1 MSYQVFA
8 RKYRPLTFDDVLGQ
22 NHVVQTLKNA
32 IEHNRLAHAYLFVGP
47 RGTGKTSTARIFAK
61 ALNCSDGPKVD
72 FDPHEDICEEIAEG
86 RSLDVLEIDGASNRG
101 IDHIRDLRDNVRF
114 APSRGN
120 FRIVYIDEV
129 HMLTKESFNA
139 LLKTLEEPPSH
150 VKFIFATTEPH
161 KILPTILSRCQR
173 FDLRPIPSEIIANH
187 LLHIASAEGV
197 NLSREAAFSVAKVAE
212 GGMRD
217 AQSMLDQLVSFCG
230 NHIEE
235 QQVLHIF
242 GITSRETVASALS
255 MILNKKLPSL
265 LHLLHE
271 QAEAGRDMGQFL
283 SEIISSVREILVSKV
298 DPETGFDSLPESSR
312 EELAALVKTTQTD
325 KILRLVEV
333 LAETEDKMRWS
344 TNKRL
349 HLEMGLI
356 KAVHALGEASISDI
370 IMALEGAPLPEPMP
384 VITPVQLRKT
394 APAPFSSSL
403 EQQNNASRSSS
414 ASEAEPPEN
423 NKTPVPEATSAPH
436 PNLMDPVPDFSA
448 TKPSPASEIQENVSE
463 PVKAIPAP
471 PPGEEVPVSPLSDL
485 EPNLPTAVAE
495 EEQPYSEPK
504 SPSVPIP
511 YPLEKPQEITSSL
524 SDTPSTTPSTPV
536 EEKLHASLPDLKP
549 QIPAVV
555 IEEAPPLPE
564 EPQRITSVLSDA
576 PAAPPDSLEPTFM
589 DPEESLPPERQT
601 SSFFDN
607 LFSTESTPTQSSSP
621 VRKEEP
627 EESVLQ
633 ITKNV
638 TEEDWKAVLEQA
650 TVKFPLQADFLG
662 GSVFS
667 GHDGAFIAISFHPSD
682 HQGMDSLSSGSLR
695 TALEAELSKKTG
707 MPVTISIRQDTSIPE
722 PVQEQLEPLPVPP
735 SPAVSVV
742 APKPQAFRE
751 KLAESVQE
759 PAQEQTEDNF
769 YYTDPLIDDAMEIFR
784 ARIISQ

>member
-22 NHVVQTLKNA
+22 DHVVQTLKNA

-61 ALNCSDGPKVD
+61 ALNCSGGPKVG

-139 LLKTLEEPPSH
+139 LLKTLEEPPPH

-173 FDLRPIPSEIIANH
+173 FDLRPIPSEIIAEH

-197 NLSREAAFSVAKVAE
+197 NLSREAAFAVAKVAD

-230 NHIEE
+230 DHIEE

-242 GITSRETVASALS
+242 GITSRETVAHALAL
-255 MILNKKLPSL
+255 ILKKELPSL

-283 SEIISSVREILVSKV
+283 SEIISAVREILVSKV
-298 DPETGFDSLPESSR
+298 DPEASFDSLPESSK
-312 EELAALVKTTQTD
+312 EELAGFVKRTQTD

-356 KAVHALGEASISDI
+356 KAVHALAEASISDI
-370 IMALEGAPLPEPMP
+370 IMALEGAPLASSMP
-384 VITPVQLRKT
+384 
-394 APAPFSSSL
+394 APAPRR
-403 EQQNNASRSSS
+403 EQNIP
-414 ASEAEPPEN
+414 EPAAPESPADIQP
-423 NKTPVPEATSAPH
+423 PVPAEKPELAPEEH
-436 PNLMDPVPDFSA
+436 LMDPVPDFSPA
-448 TKPSPASEIQENVSE
+448 KPAPAPVAQENQPADVPVSSSPAPSPEPQATPKPEPKLSATATEEEAFPSFREEAATYSAPEPEPEPIPEIQEE
-463 PVKAIPAP
+463 PELPA
-471 PPGEEVPVSPLSDL
+471 
-485 EPNLPTAVAE
+485 
-495 EEQPYSEPK
+495 
-504 SPSVPIP
+504 SVI
-511 YPLEKPQEITSSL
+511 
-524 SDTPSTTPSTPV
+524 
-536 EEKLHASLPDLKP
+536 
-549 QIPAVV
+549 
-555 IEEAPPLPE
+555 
-564 EPQRITSVLSDA
+564 SDA
-576 PAAPPDSLEPTFM
+576 PVSPPDSLEPTFM
-589 DPEESLPPERQT
+589 DPEENLPPERRT

-607 LFSTESTPTQSSSP
+607 LFEMPSPSSRPSAPSP
-621 VRKEEP
+621 KEEP
-627 EESVLQ
+627 EAAATQ
-633 ITKNV
+633 PGRTV
-638 TEEDWKAVLEQA
+638 TEEDWEAALEQA
-650 TVKFPLQADFLG
+650 AAKFPLQADFLAN
-662 GSVFS
+662 SVFS
-667 GHDGAFIAISFHPSD
+667 GHDGSFVAISFHPSD
-682 HQGMDSLSSGSLR
+682 HQGMDSLSSGPLR
-695 TALEAELSKKTG
+695 AALEADLSQRCG
-707 MPVTISIRQDTSIPE
+707 IPVTISIRQDSSVPE
-722 PVQEQLEPLPVPP
+722 PVQEELAPLPAPP
-735 SPAVSVV
+735 PPAAP
-742 APKPQAFRE
+742 APKPQAPRE
-751 KLAESVQE
+751 KTVAAVQE
-759 PAQEQTEDNF
+759 PAKEEKEDNS
-769 YYTDPLIDDAMEIFR
+769 YYTDPLIDAAMEIFR

>member
-22 NHVVQTLKNA
+22 DHVVQTLKNA

-61 ALNCSDGPKVD
+61 ALNCSGGPRVD

-139 LLKTLEEPPSH
+139 LLKTLEEPPPH

-173 FDLRPIPSEIIANH
+173 FDLRPIPSEIIAEH

-197 NLSREAAFSVAKVAE
+197 SLSREAAFAVAKVAD

-230 NHIEE
+230 DHIEE

-242 GITSRETVASALS
+242 GITSRETVAHALAL
-255 MILNKKLPSL
+255 ILNKELPSL

-283 SEIISSVREILVSKV
+283 SEIISAVREILVSKV
-298 DPETGFDSLPESSR
+298 DPEASFDSLPESSK
-312 EELAALVKTTQTD
+312 EELSELVKRTQTD

-356 KAVHALGEASISDI
+356 KAVHALAEASISDI
-370 IMALEGAPLPEPMP
+370 IMALEGAPLASSVPSSSP
-384 VITPVQLRKT
+384 
-394 APAPFSSSL
+394 APAPRQ
-403 EQQNNASRSSS
+403 EQEMPAP
-414 ASEAEPPEN
+414 AAPAPAPEPPAN
-423 NKTPVPEATSAPH
+423 AQPPVPAENPEPAPEEH
-436 PNLMDPVPDFSA
+436 LMDPVPDFSPAKPFPAPAVQASEPASAQPAPAPAEEPEPQPTDPAPEPEPPA
-448 TKPSPASEIQENVSE
+448 TAAKSPSPAIPQEE
-463 PVKAIPAP
+463 PSCPAP
-471 PPGEEVPVSPLSDL
+471 
-485 EPNLPTAVAE
+485 EPRPEPT
-495 EEQPYSEPK
+495 
-504 SPSVPIP
+504 
-511 YPLEKPQEITSSL
+511 
-524 SDTPSTTPSTPV
+524 SDT
-536 EEKLHASLPDLKP
+536 
-549 QIPAVV
+549 
-555 IEEAPPLPE
+555 PE
-564 EPQRITSVLSDA
+564 EPQRPSSAISDA
-576 PAAPPDSLEPTFM
+576 PVAPPDSPEPTFM
-589 DPEESLPPERQT
+589 DPEENLPPERRT

-607 LFSTESTPTQSSSP
+607 LFDTASAPSRTPAP
-621 VRKEEP
+621 MVKEEP
-627 EESVLQ
+627 EAPAPQSGRT
-633 ITKNV
+633 I
-638 TEEDWKAVLEQA
+638 TEEDWKAALERA
-650 TVKFPLQADFLG
+650 AANFPLQADFLAN
-662 GSVFS
+662 SLFS
-667 GHDGAFIAISFHPSD
+667 GHDGAFVAISFHPSD
-682 HQGMDSLSSGSLR
+682 HQGMDSLGSGPLR
-695 TALEAELSKKTG
+695 AALEADLSQRG
-707 MPVTISIRQDTSIPE
+707 GVPVTISIHQDSSVPE
-722 PVQEQLEPLPVPP
+722 PVQEELAPLPAPP
-735 SPAVSVV
+735 PPAAS
-742 APKPQAFRE
+742 APSPKPQAPRE
-751 KLAESVQE
+751 KPAAAVQE
-759 PAQEQTEDNF
+759 PAREKDEDNS
-769 YYTDPLIDDAMEIFR
+769 YYTDPLIDAAMEIFR

>member
-22 NHVVQTLKNA
+22 DHVVQTLKNA

-61 ALNCSDGPKVD
+61 ALNCSGGPRVD

-139 LLKTLEEPPSH
+139 LLKTLEEPPPH

-173 FDLRPIPSEIIANH
+173 FDLRPIPSEIIAEH

-197 NLSREAAFSVAKVAE
+197 SLSREAAFAVAKVAD

-230 NHIEE
+230 DHIEE

-242 GITSRETVASALS
+242 GITSRETVAHALAL
-255 MILNKKLPSL
+255 ILNKELPSL

-283 SEIISSVREILVSKV
+283 SEIISAVREILVSKV
-298 DPETGFDSLPESSR
+298 DPEASFDSLPESSK
-312 EELAALVKTTQTD
+312 EELSELVKRTQTD

-356 KAVHALGEASISDI
+356 KAVHALAEASISDI
-370 IMALEGAPLPEPMP
+370 IMALEGAPLASSVPSSSP
-384 VITPVQLRKT
+384 
-394 APAPFSSSL
+394 APAPRQ
-403 EQQNNASRSSS
+403 EQEMPAP
-414 ASEAEPPEN
+414 AAPAPAPEPPAN
-423 NKTPVPEATSAPH
+423 AQPPVPAENPEPAPEEH
-436 PNLMDPVPDFSA
+436 LMDPVPDFSPAKPFPAPAVQASEPASAQPAPAPAEEPEPQPTDPAPEPEPPA
-448 TKPSPASEIQENVSE
+448 TAAKSPSPAIPQEE
-463 PVKAIPAP
+463 PSCPAP
-471 PPGEEVPVSPLSDL
+471 
-485 EPNLPTAVAE
+485 EPRPEPT
-495 EEQPYSEPK
+495 
-504 SPSVPIP
+504 
-511 YPLEKPQEITSSL
+511 
-524 SDTPSTTPSTPV
+524 SDT
-536 EEKLHASLPDLKP
+536 
-549 QIPAVV
+549 
-555 IEEAPPLPE
+555 PE
-564 EPQRITSVLSDA
+564 EPQRPASAISDA
-576 PAAPPDSLEPTFM
+576 PVAPPDSPEPTFM
-589 DPEESLPPERQT
+589 DPEENLPPERRT

-607 LFSTESTPTQSSSP
+607 LFDTASAPSRTPAP
-621 VRKEEP
+621 MVKEEP
-627 EESVLQ
+627 EAPAPQSGRT
-633 ITKNV
+633 I
-638 TEEDWKAVLEQA
+638 TEEDWKAALERA
-650 TVKFPLQADFLG
+650 AANFPLQADFLAN
-662 GSVFS
+662 SVFS
-667 GHDGAFIAISFHPSD
+667 GHDGAFVAISFHPSD
-682 HQGMDSLSSGSLR
+682 HQGMDSLGSGPLR
-695 TALEAELSKKTG
+695 AALEADLSQRG
-707 MPVTISIRQDTSIPE
+707 GVPVTISIRQDSSVPE
-722 PVQEQLEPLPVPP
+722 PVQEELAPLPAPP
-735 SPAVSVV
+735 PPAAS
-742 APKPQAFRE
+742 APSPKPQAPRE
-751 KLAESVQE
+751 KPAAAVQE
-759 PAQEQTEDNF
+759 PAREKDEDNS
-769 YYTDPLIDDAMEIFR
+769 YYTDPLIDAAMEIFR

>member
-1 MSYQVFA
+1 VSYQVFA

-22 NHVVQTLKNA
+22 DHVVQTLKNA

-61 ALNCSDGPKVD
+61 ALNCSGGPRVD

-139 LLKTLEEPPSH
+139 LLKTLEEPPPH

-173 FDLRPIPSEIIANH
+173 FDLRPIPSEIIAEH

-197 NLSREAAFSVAKVAE
+197 SLSREAAFAVAKVAD

-230 NHIEE
+230 DHIEE

-242 GITSRETVASALS
+242 GITSRETVAHALAL
-255 MILNKKLPSL
+255 ILNKELPSL

-283 SEIISSVREILVSKV
+283 SEIISAVREILVSKV
-298 DPETGFDSLPESSR
+298 DPEASFDSLPESSK
-312 EELAALVKTTQTD
+312 EELSELVKRTQTD

-356 KAVHALGEASISDI
+356 KAVHALAEASISDI
-370 IMALEGAPLPEPMP
+370 IMALEGAPLASSVPSSSP
-384 VITPVQLRKT
+384 
-394 APAPFSSSL
+394 APAPRQ
-403 EQQNNASRSSS
+403 EQDMPAP
-414 ASEAEPPEN
+414 AGPAPAPEPPANAQPPLPAE
-423 NKTPVPEATSAPH
+423 KPEPAPEEH
-436 PNLMDPVPDFSA
+436 LMDPVPDFSPAKPFPAPAVQASEPASAQPAPAPAEEPEPQPTDPAPEPEPPA
-448 TKPSPASEIQENVSE
+448 TTAKSPSPAI
-463 PVKAIPAP
+463 
-471 PPGEEVPVSPLSDL
+471 
-485 EPNLPTAVAE
+485 
-495 EEQPYSEPK
+495 
-504 SPSVPIP
+504 
-511 YPLEKPQEITSSL
+511 PQEEPSCSAPEPRPEPT
-524 SDTPSTTPSTPV
+524 SDT
-536 EEKLHASLPDLKP
+536 
-549 QIPAVV
+549 
-555 IEEAPPLPE
+555 PE
-564 EPQRITSVLSDA
+564 EPQRPASAISDA
-576 PAAPPDSLEPTFM
+576 PVAPPDSPEPTFM
-589 DPEESLPPERQT
+589 DPEENLPPERRT

-607 LFSTESTPTQSSSP
+607 LFDTASAPSRTPAP
-621 VRKEEP
+621 MVKEEP
-627 EESVLQ
+627 EAPAPQSGRT
-633 ITKNV
+633 I
-638 TEEDWKAVLEQA
+638 TEEDWKTALERA
-650 TVKFPLQADFLG
+650 AANFPLQADFLAN
-662 GSVFS
+662 SVFS
-667 GHDGAFIAISFHPSD
+667 GHDGAFVAISFHPSD
-682 HQGMDSLSSGSLR
+682 HQGMDSLGSGPLR
-695 TALEAELSKKTG
+695 AALEADLSQRG
-707 MPVTISIRQDTSIPE
+707 GVPVTISIRQDSSVPE
-722 PVQEQLEPLPVPP
+722 PVQEELAPLPAPP
-735 SPAVSVV
+735 PPAAS
-742 APKPQAFRE
+742 APSPKPQAPRE
-751 KLAESVQE
+751 KPAAAVQE
-759 PAQEQTEDNF
+759 PAREKDEDNS
-769 YYTDPLIDDAMEIFR
+769 YYTDPLIDAAMEIFR

>member
-22 NHVVQTLKNA
+22 DHVVQTLKNA

-61 ALNCSDGPKVD
+61 ALNCSGGPRVD

-139 LLKTLEEPPSH
+139 LLKTLEEPPPH

-173 FDLRPIPSEIIANH
+173 FDLRPIPSEIIAEH

-197 NLSREAAFSVAKVAE
+197 SLSREAAFAVAKVAD

-230 NHIEE
+230 DHIEE

-242 GITSRETVASALS
+242 GITSRETVAHALAL
-255 MILNKKLPSL
+255 ILNKELPSL

-283 SEIISSVREILVSKV
+283 SEIISAVREILVSKV
-298 DPETGFDSLPESSR
+298 DPEASFDSLPESSK
-312 EELAALVKTTQTD
+312 EELSELVKRTQTD

-356 KAVHALGEASISDI
+356 KAVHALAEASISDI
-370 IMALEGAPLPEPMP
+370 IMALEGAPLASSVPSSSP
-384 VITPVQLRKT
+384 
-394 APAPFSSSL
+394 APAPRQ
-403 EQQNNASRSSS
+403 EQEMPAPAAPAPAPETPANAQ
-414 ASEAEPPEN
+414 P
-423 NKTPVPEATSAPH
+423 PVPAEKPEPAPEEH
-436 PNLMDPVPDFSA
+436 LMDPVPDFSPAKPFPAPAVQASEPASAQPAPAPAEEPEPQPIDPAPEPEPPA
-448 TKPSPASEIQENVSE
+448 TAAKSPSPAIPQEE
-463 PVKAIPAP
+463 PSCPAP
-471 PPGEEVPVSPLSDL
+471 
-485 EPNLPTAVAE
+485 EPRPEPT
-495 EEQPYSEPK
+495 
-504 SPSVPIP
+504 
-511 YPLEKPQEITSSL
+511 
-524 SDTPSTTPSTPV
+524 SDT
-536 EEKLHASLPDLKP
+536 
-549 QIPAVV
+549 
-555 IEEAPPLPE
+555 PE
-564 EPQRITSVLSDA
+564 EPQRPASAISDA
-576 PAAPPDSLEPTFM
+576 PVAPPDSPEPTFM
-589 DPEESLPPERQT
+589 DPEENLPPERRT

-607 LFSTESTPTQSSSP
+607 LFDTASAPSRTPAP
-621 VRKEEP
+621 MVKEEP
-627 EESVLQ
+627 EAPAPQSGRT
-633 ITKNV
+633 I
-638 TEEDWKAVLEQA
+638 TEEDWKAALERA
-650 TVKFPLQADFLG
+650 AANFPLQADFLAN
-662 GSVFS
+662 SLFS
-667 GHDGAFIAISFHPSD
+667 GHDGAFVAISFHPSD
-682 HQGMDSLSSGSLR
+682 HQGMDSLGSGPLR
-695 TALEAELSKKTG
+695 AALEADLSQRG
-707 MPVTISIRQDTSIPE
+707 GVPVTISIRQDSSVPE
-722 PVQEQLEPLPVPP
+722 PVQEELAPLPAPP
-735 SPAVSVV
+735 PPAAS
-742 APKPQAFRE
+742 APSPKPQAPRE
-751 KLAESVQE
+751 KPAAAVQE
-759 PAQEQTEDNF
+759 PAREKDEDNS
-769 YYTDPLIDDAMEIFR
+769 YYTDPLIDAAMEIFR

>member
-22 NHVVQTLKNA
+22 DHVVQTLKNA

-61 ALNCSDGPKVD
+61 ALNCSGGPRVD

-139 LLKTLEEPPSH
+139 LLKTLEEPPPH

-173 FDLRPIPSEIIANH
+173 FDLRPIPSEIIAEH

-197 NLSREAAFSVAKVAE
+197 SLSREAAFAVAKVAD

-230 NHIEE
+230 DHIEE

-242 GITSRETVASALS
+242 GITSRETVAHALAL
-255 MILNKKLPSL
+255 ILNKELPSL

-283 SEIISSVREILVSKV
+283 SEIISAVREILVSKV
-298 DPETGFDSLPESSR
+298 DPEASFDSLPESSK
-312 EELAALVKTTQTD
+312 EELSELVKRTQTD

-356 KAVHALGEASISDI
+356 KAVHALAEASISDI
-370 IMALEGAPLPEPMP
+370 IMALEGAPLASSVPSSSP
-384 VITPVQLRKT
+384 
-394 APAPFSSSL
+394 APAPRQ
-403 EQQNNASRSSS
+403 EQEIPAP
-414 ASEAEPPEN
+414 AAPAPAPEPPAN
-423 NKTPVPEATSAPH
+423 AQPPVPAENPEPAPEEH
-436 PNLMDPVPDFSA
+436 LMDPVPDFSPA
-448 TKPSPASEIQENVSE
+448 KPFPAPAVQASEPASAQPAPAPAEEPKPQPTDPAPEPPVTAAKSPSPSPAIPQEE
-463 PVKAIPAP
+463 P
-471 PPGEEVPVSPLSDL
+471 SC
-485 EPNLPTAVAE
+485 
-495 EEQPYSEPK
+495 
-504 SPSVPIP
+504 SVPEP
-511 YPLEKPQEITSSL
+511 RPEPT
-524 SDTPSTTPSTPV
+524 SDT
-536 EEKLHASLPDLKP
+536 
-549 QIPAVV
+549 
-555 IEEAPPLPE
+555 PE
-564 EPQRITSVLSDA
+564 EPQRPASAISDA
-576 PAAPPDSLEPTFM
+576 PVAPLDSPEPTFM
-589 DPEESLPPERQT
+589 DPEENLPPERRT

-607 LFSTESTPTQSSSP
+607 LFDTASAPSRTPAP
-621 VRKEEP
+621 MVKEEP
-627 EESVLQ
+627 EAPAPQSGRT
-633 ITKNV
+633 I
-638 TEEDWKAVLEQA
+638 TEEDWKAALERA
-650 TVKFPLQADFLG
+650 AANFPLQADFLAN
-662 GSVFS
+662 SVFS
-667 GHDGAFIAISFHPSD
+667 GHDGAFVAISFHPSD
-682 HQGMDSLSSGSLR
+682 HQGMDSLGSGPLR
-695 TALEAELSKKTG
+695 AALEADLSQRG
-707 MPVTISIRQDTSIPE
+707 GVPVTISIRQDSSVPE
-722 PVQEQLEPLPVPP
+722 PVQEELAPLPAPP
-735 SPAVSVV
+735 PPAAS
-742 APKPQAFRE
+742 APSPKPQAPRE
-751 KLAESVQE
+751 KPAAAVQE
-759 PAQEQTEDNF
+759 PAREKDEDNS
-769 YYTDPLIDDAMEIFR
+769 YYTDPLIDAAMEIFR

>member
-22 NHVVQTLKNA
+22 DHVVQTLKNA

-61 ALNCSDGPKVD
+61 ALNCSGGPRVD

-139 LLKTLEEPPSH
+139 LLKTLEEPPPH

-173 FDLRPIPSEIIANH
+173 FDLRPIPSEIIAEH

-197 NLSREAAFSVAKVAE
+197 SLSREAAFAVAKVAD

-230 NHIEE
+230 DHIEE

-242 GITSRETVASALS
+242 GITSRETVAHALAL
-255 MILNKKLPSL
+255 ILNKELPSL

-283 SEIISSVREILVSKV
+283 SEIISAVREILVSKV
-298 DPETGFDSLPESSR
+298 DPEASFDSLPESSK
-312 EELAALVKTTQTD
+312 EELSELVKRTQTD

-356 KAVHALGEASISDI
+356 KAVHALAEASISDI
-370 IMALEGAPLPEPMP
+370 IMALEGAPLASSVPSSSP
-384 VITPVQLRKT
+384 
-394 APAPFSSSL
+394 APAPRQ
-403 EQQNNASRSSS
+403 EQEMPAP
-414 ASEAEPPEN
+414 AAPAPAPEPPAN
-423 NKTPVPEATSAPH
+423 AQPPVPAENPEPAPEEH
-436 PNLMDPVPDFSA
+436 LMDPVPDFSPAKPFPAPAVQASEPASAQPAPAPAEEPEPQPTDPAPEPEPPA
-448 TKPSPASEIQENVSE
+448 TAAKSPSPAIPQEE
-463 PVKAIPAP
+463 PSCPAP
-471 PPGEEVPVSPLSDL
+471 
-485 EPNLPTAVAE
+485 EPRPEPT
-495 EEQPYSEPK
+495 
-504 SPSVPIP
+504 
-511 YPLEKPQEITSSL
+511 
-524 SDTPSTTPSTPV
+524 SDT
-536 EEKLHASLPDLKP
+536 
-549 QIPAVV
+549 
-555 IEEAPPLPE
+555 PE
-564 EPQRITSVLSDA
+564 EPQRPSSAISDA
-576 PAAPPDSLEPTFM
+576 PVAPPDSPEPTFM
-589 DPEESLPPERQT
+589 DPEENLPPERRT

-607 LFSTESTPTQSSSP
+607 LFDTASAPSRTPAP
-621 VRKEEP
+621 MVKEEP
-627 EESVLQ
+627 EAPAPQSGRT
-633 ITKNV
+633 I
-638 TEEDWKAVLEQA
+638 TEEDWKAALERA
-650 TVKFPLQADFLG
+650 AANFPLQADFLAN
-662 GSVFS
+662 SLFS
-667 GHDGAFIAISFHPSD
+667 GHDGAFVAISFHPSD
-682 HQGMDSLSSGSLR
+682 HQGMDSLGSGPLR
-695 TALEAELSKKTG
+695 AALEADLSQRG
-707 MPVTISIRQDTSIPE
+707 GVPVTISIRQDSSVPE
-722 PVQEQLEPLPVPP
+722 PVQEELAPLPAPP
-735 SPAVSVV
+735 PPAAS
-742 APKPQAFRE
+742 APSPKPQAPRE
-751 KLAESVQE
+751 KPAAAVQE
-759 PAQEQTEDNF
+759 PAREKDEDNS
-769 YYTDPLIDDAMEIFR
+769 YYTDPLIDAAMEIFR

>member
-22 NHVVQTLKNA
+22 DHVVQTLKNA

-61 ALNCSDGPKVD
+61 ALNCSGGPRVD

-139 LLKTLEEPPSH
+139 LLKTLEEPPPH

-173 FDLRPIPSEIIANH
+173 FDLRPIPSEIIAEH

-197 NLSREAAFSVAKVAE
+197 SLSREAAFAVAKVAD

-230 NHIEE
+230 DHIEE

-242 GITSRETVASALS
+242 GITSRETVAHALAL
-255 MILNKKLPSL
+255 ILNKELPSL

-283 SEIISSVREILVSKV
+283 SEIISAVREILVSKV
-298 DPETGFDSLPESSR
+298 DPEASFDSLPESSK
-312 EELAALVKTTQTD
+312 EELSELVKRTQTD

-356 KAVHALGEASISDI
+356 KAVHALAEASISDI
-370 IMALEGAPLPEPMP
+370 IMALEGAPLASSVPSSSP
-384 VITPVQLRKT
+384 
-394 APAPFSSSL
+394 APAPRQ
-403 EQQNNASRSSS
+403 EQDTPAP
-414 ASEAEPPEN
+414 AAPVPAPEPPANAQPPLPAE
-423 NKTPVPEATSAPH
+423 KPEPAPEEH
-436 PNLMDPVPDFSA
+436 LMDPVPDFSPANPFPAPAVQASEPASAQPAPAPAEEPEPQPTDPAPEPEPPA
-448 TKPSPASEIQENVSE
+448 TAAKSPSPAI
-463 PVKAIPAP
+463 
-471 PPGEEVPVSPLSDL
+471 
-485 EPNLPTAVAE
+485 
-495 EEQPYSEPK
+495 
-504 SPSVPIP
+504 
-511 YPLEKPQEITSSL
+511 PQEEPSCPVPEPRPEPT
-524 SDTPSTTPSTPV
+524 SDTP
-536 EEKLHASLPDLKP
+536 
-549 QIPAVV
+549 
-555 IEEAPPLPE
+555 E
-564 EPQRITSVLSDA
+564 EPPRPASAISDA
-576 PAAPPDSLEPTFM
+576 PVAPPDSPEPTFM
-589 DPEESLPPERQT
+589 DPEENLPPERRT

-607 LFSTESTPTQSSSP
+607 LFDTASAPSRTPAP
-621 VRKEEP
+621 MVKEEP
-627 EESVLQ
+627 EAPAPQSGRT
-633 ITKNV
+633 I
-638 TEEDWKAVLEQA
+638 TEEDWKAALERA
-650 TVKFPLQADFLG
+650 AANFPLQADFLAN
-662 GSVFS
+662 SVFS
-667 GHDGAFIAISFHPSD
+667 GHDGAFVAISFHPSD
-682 HQGMDSLSSGSLR
+682 HQGMDSLGSGPLR
-695 TALEAELSKKTG
+695 AALEADLSQRG
-707 MPVTISIRQDTSIPE
+707 GVPVTISIRQDSSVPE
-722 PVQEQLEPLPVPP
+722 PVQEELAPLPAPP
-735 SPAVSVV
+735 PPAAS
-742 APKPQAFRE
+742 APSPKPQAPRE
-751 KLAESVQE
+751 KPAAAVQE
-759 PAQEQTEDNF
+759 PAREKDEDNS
-769 YYTDPLIDDAMEIFR
+769 YYTDPLIDAAMEIFR

>member
-22 NHVVQTLKNA
+22 DHVVQTLKNA

-61 ALNCSDGPKVD
+61 ALNCSGGPRVD

-139 LLKTLEEPPSH
+139 LLKTLEEPPPH

-173 FDLRPIPSEIIANH
+173 FDLRPIPSEIIAEH

-197 NLSREAAFSVAKVAE
+197 SLSREAAFAVAKVAD

-230 NHIEE
+230 DHIEE

-242 GITSRETVASALS
+242 GITSRETVAHALAL
-255 MILNKKLPSL
+255 ILNKELPSL

-283 SEIISSVREILVSKV
+283 SEIISAVREILVSKV
-298 DPETGFDSLPESSR
+298 DPEASFDSLPESSK
-312 EELAALVKTTQTD
+312 EELSELVKRTQTD

-356 KAVHALGEASISDI
+356 KAVHALAEASISDI
-370 IMALEGAPLPEPMP
+370 IMALEGAPLASSVPSSSP
-384 VITPVQLRKT
+384 
-394 APAPFSSSL
+394 APAPRQ
-403 EQQNNASRSSS
+403 EQEMPAP
-414 ASEAEPPEN
+414 APPAPAPEPPAN
-423 NKTPVPEATSAPH
+423 AQPPVPAENPEPAPEEH
-436 PNLMDPVPDFSA
+436 LMDPVPDFSPA
-448 TKPSPASEIQENVSE
+448 KPFPAPAVQASEPASAQPAPAPAEEPKPQPTDPAPEPPVTAAKSPSPSPAIPQEE
-463 PVKAIPAP
+463 P
-471 PPGEEVPVSPLSDL
+471 SC
-485 EPNLPTAVAE
+485 
-495 EEQPYSEPK
+495 
-504 SPSVPIP
+504 SVPEP
-511 YPLEKPQEITSSL
+511 RPEPT
-524 SDTPSTTPSTPV
+524 SDT
-536 EEKLHASLPDLKP
+536 
-549 QIPAVV
+549 
-555 IEEAPPLPE
+555 PE
-564 EPQRITSVLSDA
+564 EPQRPASAISDA
-576 PAAPPDSLEPTFM
+576 PVAPLDSPEPTFM
-589 DPEESLPPERQT
+589 DPEENLPPERRT

-607 LFSTESTPTQSSSP
+607 LFDTASAPSRTPAP
-621 VRKEEP
+621 MVKEEP
-627 EESVLQ
+627 EAPAPQSGRT
-633 ITKNV
+633 I
-638 TEEDWKAVLEQA
+638 TEEDWKAALERA
-650 TVKFPLQADFLG
+650 AANFPLQADFLAN
-662 GSVFS
+662 SVFS
-667 GHDGAFIAISFHPSD
+667 GHDGAFVAISFHPSD
-682 HQGMDSLSSGSLR
+682 HQGMDSLGSGPLR
-695 TALEAELSKKTG
+695 AALEADLSQRG
-707 MPVTISIRQDTSIPE
+707 GVPVTISIRQDSSVPE
-722 PVQEQLEPLPVPP
+722 PVQEELAPLPAPP
-735 SPAVSVV
+735 PPAAS
-742 APKPQAFRE
+742 APSPKPQAPRE
-751 KLAESVQE
+751 KPAAAVQE
-759 PAQEQTEDNF
+759 PAREKDEDNS
-769 YYTDPLIDDAMEIFR
+769 YYTDPLIDAAMEIFR

>member
-22 NHVVQTLKNA
+22 DHVVQTLKNA

-61 ALNCSDGPKVD
+61 ALNCSGGPRVD

-139 LLKTLEEPPSH
+139 LLKTLEEPPPH

-173 FDLRPIPSEIIANH
+173 FDLRPIPSEIIAEH

-197 NLSREAAFSVAKVAE
+197 SLSREAAFAVAKVAD

-230 NHIEE
+230 DHIEE

-242 GITSRETVASALS
+242 GITSRETVAHALAL
-255 MILNKKLPSL
+255 ILNKELPSL

-283 SEIISSVREILVSKV
+283 SEIISAVREILVSKV
-298 DPETGFDSLPESSR
+298 DPEASFDSLPESSK
-312 EELAALVKTTQTD
+312 EELSELVKRTQTD

-356 KAVHALGEASISDI
+356 KAVHALAEASISDI
-370 IMALEGAPLPEPMP
+370 IMALEGAPLASSVPSSSP
-384 VITPVQLRKT
+384 
-394 APAPFSSSL
+394 APAPRQ
-403 EQQNNASRSSS
+403 EQDMPAP
-414 ASEAEPPEN
+414 AGPAPAPEPPANAQPPLPAE
-423 NKTPVPEATSAPH
+423 KPEPAPEEH
-436 PNLMDPVPDFSA
+436 LMDPVPDFSPANPFPAPAVQASEPASAQPAPAPAEEPEPQPTDPAPEPEPPA
-448 TKPSPASEIQENVSE
+448 TAAKSPSPSPAIPQEE
-463 PVKAIPAP
+463 P
-471 PPGEEVPVSPLSDL
+471 SC
-485 EPNLPTAVAE
+485 
-495 EEQPYSEPK
+495 
-504 SPSVPIP
+504 SVPEP
-511 YPLEKPQEITSSL
+511 RPEPT
-524 SDTPSTTPSTPV
+524 SDT
-536 EEKLHASLPDLKP
+536 
-549 QIPAVV
+549 
-555 IEEAPPLPE
+555 PE
-564 EPQRITSVLSDA
+564 EPQRPASAISDA
-576 PAAPPDSLEPTFM
+576 PVAPPDSPEPTFM
-589 DPEESLPPERQT
+589 DPEENLPPERRT

-607 LFSTESTPTQSSSP
+607 LFDTASAPSRTPAP
-621 VRKEEP
+621 MVKEEP
-627 EESVLQ
+627 EAPAPQSGRT
-633 ITKNV
+633 I
-638 TEEDWKAVLEQA
+638 TEEDWKAALEHA
-650 TVKFPLQADFLG
+650 AANFPLQADFLAN
-662 GSVFS
+662 SVFS
-667 GHDGAFIAISFHPSD
+667 GHDGAFVAISFHPSD
-682 HQGMDSLSSGSLR
+682 HQGMDSLGSGPLR
-695 TALEAELSKKTG
+695 AALEADLSQRG
-707 MPVTISIRQDTSIPE
+707 GVPVTISIRQDSSVPE
-722 PVQEQLEPLPVPP
+722 PVQEELAPLPAPP
-735 SPAVSVV
+735 LPAAS
-742 APKPQAFRE
+742 APSPKPQAPRE
-751 KLAESVQE
+751 KSAAAVQE
-759 PAQEQTEDNF
+759 PAREKDEDNS
-769 YYTDPLIDDAMEIFR
+769 YYTDPLIDAAMEIFR

>member
-22 NHVVQTLKNA
+22 DHVVQTLKNA

-61 ALNCSDGPKVD
+61 ALNCSGGPRVD

-139 LLKTLEEPPSH
+139 LLKTLEEPPPH

-173 FDLRPIPSEIIANH
+173 FDLRPIPSEIIAEH

-197 NLSREAAFSVAKVAE
+197 GLSREAAFAVAKVAD

-230 NHIEE
+230 DHIEE

-242 GITSRETVASALS
+242 GITSRETVAHALAL
-255 MILNKKLPSL
+255 ILNKELPSL

-283 SEIISSVREILVSKV
+283 SEIISAVREILVSKV
-298 DPETGFDSLPESSR
+298 DPEASFDSLPESSK
-312 EELAALVKTTQTD
+312 EELSELVKRTQTD

-356 KAVHALGEASISDI
+356 KAVHALAEASISDI
-370 IMALEGAPLPEPMP
+370 IMALEGAPLASSVPSSSP
-384 VITPVQLRKT
+384 
-394 APAPFSSSL
+394 APAPRQ
-403 EQQNNASRSSS
+403 EQEMPAP
-414 ASEAEPPEN
+414 AAPAPAPEPPAN
-423 NKTPVPEATSAPH
+423 AQPPVPAENPEPAPEEH
-436 PNLMDPVPDFSA
+436 LMDPVPDFSPAKPFPAPAVQASEPASAQPAPAPAEEPEPQPTDPAPEPEPPA
-448 TKPSPASEIQENVSE
+448 TAAKAPSPAIPQEEPSCSVSE
-463 PVKAIPAP
+463 PRP
-471 PPGEEVPVSPLSDL
+471 
-485 EPNLPTAVAE
+485 EPT
-495 EEQPYSEPK
+495 
-504 SPSVPIP
+504 
-511 YPLEKPQEITSSL
+511 
-524 SDTPSTTPSTPV
+524 SDT
-536 EEKLHASLPDLKP
+536 
-549 QIPAVV
+549 
-555 IEEAPPLPE
+555 PE
-564 EPQRITSVLSDA
+564 EPQRPASAISDA
-576 PAAPPDSLEPTFM
+576 PVALPDSPEPTFM
-589 DPEESLPPERQT
+589 DPEENLPPERRT

-607 LFSTESTPTQSSSP
+607 LFDTASAPSRTPAP
-621 VRKEEP
+621 MVKEEP
-627 EESVLQ
+627 EAPAPQSGRT
-633 ITKNV
+633 I
-638 TEEDWKAVLEQA
+638 TEEDWKAALERA
-650 TVKFPLQADFLG
+650 AANFPLQADFLAN
-662 GSVFS
+662 SVFS
-667 GHDGAFIAISFHPSD
+667 GHDGAFVAISFHPSD
-682 HQGMDSLSSGSLR
+682 HQGMDSLGSGPLR
-695 TALEAELSKKTG
+695 AALEADLSQRG
-707 MPVTISIRQDTSIPE
+707 GVPVTISIRQDSSVPE
-722 PVQEQLEPLPVPP
+722 PVQEELAPLPAPP
-735 SPAVSVV
+735 PPAAS
-742 APKPQAFRE
+742 APSPKPQAPRE
-751 KLAESVQE
+751 KPAAAVQE
-759 PAQEQTEDNF
+759 PAREKDEDNS
-769 YYTDPLIDDAMEIFR
+769 YYTDPLIDAAMEIFR

>member
-22 NHVVQTLKNA
+22 DHVVQTLKNA

-61 ALNCSDGPKVD
+61 ALNCSGGPRVD

-139 LLKTLEEPPSH
+139 LLKTLEEPPPH

-173 FDLRPIPSEIIANH
+173 FDLRPIPSEIIAEH

-197 NLSREAAFSVAKVAE
+197 RLSREAAFAVAKVAD

-230 NHIEE
+230 DHIEE

-242 GITSRETVASALS
+242 GITSRETVAHALAL
-255 MILNKKLPSL
+255 ILNKELPSL

-283 SEIISSVREILVSKV
+283 SEIISAVREILVSKV
-298 DPETGFDSLPESSR
+298 DPEASFDSLPESSK
-312 EELAALVKTTQTD
+312 EELSELVKRTQTD

-356 KAVHALGEASISDI
+356 KAVHALAEASISDI
-370 IMALEGAPLPEPMP
+370 IMALEGAPLASSVPSSSP
-384 VITPVQLRKT
+384 
-394 APAPFSSSL
+394 APAPRQ
-403 EQQNNASRSSS
+403 EQDTPAP
-414 ASEAEPPEN
+414 AAPAPAPEPPAN
-423 NKTPVPEATSAPH
+423 AQPPVPAENPEPAPEEH
-436 PNLMDPVPDFSA
+436 LMDPVPDFSPAKPFPAPAVQASEPASAQPAPAPAEEPEPQPTDPAPEPEPPA
-448 TKPSPASEIQENVSE
+448 TAAKSPSPAIPQEE
-463 PVKAIPAP
+463 PSCPAP
-471 PPGEEVPVSPLSDL
+471 
-485 EPNLPTAVAE
+485 EPRPEPT
-495 EEQPYSEPK
+495 
-504 SPSVPIP
+504 
-511 YPLEKPQEITSSL
+511 
-524 SDTPSTTPSTPV
+524 SDT
-536 EEKLHASLPDLKP
+536 
-549 QIPAVV
+549 
-555 IEEAPPLPE
+555 PE
-564 EPQRITSVLSDA
+564 EPQRPASAISDA
-576 PAAPPDSLEPTFM
+576 PVAPPDSPEPTFM
-589 DPEESLPPERQT
+589 DPEENLPPERRT

-607 LFSTESTPTQSSSP
+607 LFDTASAPSRTPAP
-621 VRKEEP
+621 MVKEEP
-627 EESVLQ
+627 EAPAPQSGRT
-633 ITKNV
+633 I
-638 TEEDWKAVLEQA
+638 TEEDWKAALERA
-650 TVKFPLQADFLG
+650 AANFPLQADFLAN
-662 GSVFS
+662 SVFS
-667 GHDGAFIAISFHPSD
+667 GHDGAFVAISFHPSD
-682 HQGMDSLSSGSLR
+682 HQGMDSLGSGPLR
-695 TALEAELSKKTG
+695 AALEADLSQRG
-707 MPVTISIRQDTSIPE
+707 GVPVTISIRQDSSVPE
-722 PVQEQLEPLPVPP
+722 PVQEELAPLPAPP
-735 SPAVSVV
+735 PPAAS
-742 APKPQAFRE
+742 APSPKPQAPRE
-751 KLAESVQE
+751 KPAAAVQE
-759 PAQEQTEDNF
+759 PAREKDEDNS
-769 YYTDPLIDDAMEIFR
+769 YYTDPLIDAAMEIFR

>member
-22 NHVVQTLKNA
+22 DHVVQTLKNA

-61 ALNCSDGPKVD
+61 ALNCSGGPRVD

-139 LLKTLEEPPSH
+139 LLKTLEEPPPH

-173 FDLRPIPSEIIANH
+173 FDLRPIPSEIIAEH

-197 NLSREAAFSVAKVAE
+197 SLSREAAFAVAKVAD

-230 NHIEE
+230 DHIEE

-242 GITSRETVASALS
+242 GITSRETVAHALAL
-255 MILNKKLPSL
+255 ILNKELPSL

-283 SEIISSVREILVSKV
+283 SEIISAVREILVSKV
-298 DPETGFDSLPESSR
+298 DPEASFDSLPESSK
-312 EELAALVKTTQTD
+312 EELSELVKRTQTD

-356 KAVHALGEASISDI
+356 KAVHALAEASISDI
-370 IMALEGAPLPEPMP
+370 IMALEGAPLASSVPSSSP
-384 VITPVQLRKT
+384 
-394 APAPFSSSL
+394 APAPRQ
-403 EQQNNASRSSS
+403 EQEMPAP
-414 ASEAEPPEN
+414 AAPAPAPEPPANAQPPLPAE
-423 NKTPVPEATSAPH
+423 KPEPAPEEH
-436 PNLMDPVPDFSA
+436 LMDPVPDFSPAKPFPAPAVQASEPASAQPAPAPAEEPEPQPTDPAPEPEPPA
-448 TKPSPASEIQENVSE
+448 TAAKSPSPAI
-463 PVKAIPAP
+463 
-471 PPGEEVPVSPLSDL
+471 
-485 EPNLPTAVAE
+485 
-495 EEQPYSEPK
+495 
-504 SPSVPIP
+504 
-511 YPLEKPQEITSSL
+511 PQEEPSCSAPEPRPEPT
-524 SDTPSTTPSTPV
+524 SDT
-536 EEKLHASLPDLKP
+536 
-549 QIPAVV
+549 
-555 IEEAPPLPE
+555 PE
-564 EPQRITSVLSDA
+564 EPQRPSSAISDA
-576 PAAPPDSLEPTFM
+576 PVAPPDSPEPTFM
-589 DPEESLPPERQT
+589 DPEENLPPERRT

-607 LFSTESTPTQSSSP
+607 LFDTASAPSRTPAP
-621 VRKEEP
+621 MVKEEP
-627 EESVLQ
+627 EAPAPQSGRT
-633 ITKNV
+633 I
-638 TEEDWKAVLEQA
+638 TEEDWKAALERA
-650 TVKFPLQADFLG
+650 AANFPLQADFLAN
-662 GSVFS
+662 SVFS
-667 GHDGAFIAISFHPSD
+667 GHDGAFVAISFHPSD
-682 HQGMDSLSSGSLR
+682 HQGMDSLGSGPLR
-695 TALEAELSKKTG
+695 AALEADLSQRG
-707 MPVTISIRQDTSIPE
+707 GVPVTISIRQDSSVPE
-722 PVQEQLEPLPVPP
+722 PVQEELAPLPAPP
-735 SPAVSVV
+735 PPAAS
-742 APKPQAFRE
+742 APSPKPQAPRE
-751 KLAESVQE
+751 KPAATVQE
-759 PAQEQTEDNF
+759 PAREKDEDNS
-769 YYTDPLIDDAMEIFR
+769 YYTDPLIDAAMEIFR

>member
-22 NHVVQTLKNA
+22 DHVVQTLKNA

-61 ALNCSDGPKVD
+61 ALNCSGGPRVD

-139 LLKTLEEPPSH
+139 LLKTLEEPPPH

-173 FDLRPIPSEIIANH
+173 FDLRPIPSEIIAEH

-197 NLSREAAFSVAKVAE
+197 SLSREAAFAVAKVAD

-230 NHIEE
+230 DHIEE

-242 GITSRETVASALS
+242 GITSRETVAHALAL
-255 MILNKKLPSL
+255 ILNKELPSL

-283 SEIISSVREILVSKV
+283 SEIISAVREILVSKV
-298 DPETGFDSLPESSR
+298 NPEASFDSLPESSK
-312 EELAALVKTTQTD
+312 EELSELVKRTQTD

-356 KAVHALGEASISDI
+356 KAVHALAEASISDI
-370 IMALEGAPLPEPMP
+370 IMALEGAPLASSVPSSSP
-384 VITPVQLRKT
+384 
-394 APAPFSSSL
+394 APAPRH
-403 EQQNNASRSSS
+403 EQDTPAPAAPAPAPETPANAQ
-414 ASEAEPPEN
+414 P
-423 NKTPVPEATSAPH
+423 PVPAEKPEPAPEEH
-436 PNLMDPVPDFSA
+436 LMDPVPDFSPAKPFPAPAVQASEPASAQPAPAPAEEPEPQPTDPAPEPEPPA
-448 TKPSPASEIQENVSE
+448 TAAKSPSPAIPQEE
-463 PVKAIPAP
+463 PSCPAP
-471 PPGEEVPVSPLSDL
+471 
-485 EPNLPTAVAE
+485 EPRPEPT
-495 EEQPYSEPK
+495 
-504 SPSVPIP
+504 
-511 YPLEKPQEITSSL
+511 
-524 SDTPSTTPSTPV
+524 SDT
-536 EEKLHASLPDLKP
+536 
-549 QIPAVV
+549 
-555 IEEAPPLPE
+555 PE
-564 EPQRITSVLSDA
+564 EPQRPASAISDA
-576 PAAPPDSLEPTFM
+576 PVAPPDSPEPTFM
-589 DPEESLPPERQT
+589 DPEENLPPERRT

-607 LFSTESTPTQSSSP
+607 LFDTASAPSRTPAP
-621 VRKEEP
+621 MVKEEP
-627 EESVLQ
+627 EAPAPQSGRT
-633 ITKNV
+633 I
-638 TEEDWKAVLEQA
+638 TEEDWKAALERA
-650 TVKFPLQADFLG
+650 AANFPLQADFLAN
-662 GSVFS
+662 SVFS
-667 GHDGAFIAISFHPSD
+667 GHDGAFVAISFHPSD
-682 HQGMDSLSSGSLR
+682 HQGMDSLGSGPLR
-695 TALEAELSKKTG
+695 AALEADLSQRG
-707 MPVTISIRQDTSIPE
+707 GVPVTISIRQDSSVPE
-722 PVQEQLEPLPVPP
+722 PVQEELAPLPAPP
-735 SPAVSVV
+735 PPAAS
-742 APKPQAFRE
+742 APSPKPQAPRE
-751 KLAESVQE
+751 KPAAAVQE
-759 PAQEQTEDNF
+759 PAREKDEDNS
-769 YYTDPLIDDAMEIFR
+769 YYTDPLIDAAMEIFR

>member
-22 NHVVQTLKNA
+22 DHVVQTLKNA

-61 ALNCSDGPKVD
+61 ALNCSGGPRVD

-139 LLKTLEEPPSH
+139 LLKTLEEPPPH

-173 FDLRPIPSEIIANH
+173 FDLRPIPSEIIAEH

-197 NLSREAAFSVAKVAE
+197 SLSREAAFAVAKVAD

-230 NHIEE
+230 DHIEE

-242 GITSRETVASALS
+242 GITSRETVAHALAL
-255 MILNKKLPSL
+255 ILNKELPSL

-283 SEIISSVREILVSKV
+283 SEIISAVREILVSKV
-298 DPETGFDSLPESSR
+298 DPEASFDSLPESSK
-312 EELAALVKTTQTD
+312 EELSELVKRTQTD

-356 KAVHALGEASISDI
+356 KAVHALAEASISDI
-370 IMALEGAPLPEPMP
+370 IMALEGAPLASSVPSSSP
-384 VITPVQLRKT
+384 
-394 APAPFSSSL
+394 APAPRQ
-403 EQQNNASRSSS
+403 EQDMPAP
-414 ASEAEPPEN
+414 AGPAPAPEPPANAQPPLPAE
-423 NKTPVPEATSAPH
+423 KPEPAPEEH
-436 PNLMDPVPDFSA
+436 LMDPVPDFSPAKPFPAPAVQASEPASAQPAPAPAEEPEPQPTDPAPEPEPPA
-448 TKPSPASEIQENVSE
+448 TTAKSPSPAI
-463 PVKAIPAP
+463 
-471 PPGEEVPVSPLSDL
+471 
-485 EPNLPTAVAE
+485 
-495 EEQPYSEPK
+495 
-504 SPSVPIP
+504 
-511 YPLEKPQEITSSL
+511 PQEEPSCSAPEPRPEPT
-524 SDTPSTTPSTPV
+524 SDT
-536 EEKLHASLPDLKP
+536 
-549 QIPAVV
+549 
-555 IEEAPPLPE
+555 PE
-564 EPQRITSVLSDA
+564 EPQRPASAISDA
-576 PAAPPDSLEPTFM
+576 PVAPPDSPEPTFM
-589 DPEESLPPERQT
+589 DPEENLPPERRT

-607 LFSTESTPTQSSSP
+607 LFDTASAPSRTPAP
-621 VRKEEP
+621 MVKEEP
-627 EESVLQ
+627 EAPAPQSGRT
-633 ITKNV
+633 I
-638 TEEDWKAVLEQA
+638 TEEDWKTALERA
-650 TVKFPLQADFLG
+650 AANFPLQADFLAN
-662 GSVFS
+662 SVFS
-667 GHDGAFIAISFHPSD
+667 GHDGAFVAISFHPSD
-682 HQGMDSLSSGSLR
+682 HQGMDSLGSGPLR
-695 TALEAELSKKTG
+695 AALEADLSQRG
-707 MPVTISIRQDTSIPE
+707 GVPVTISIRQDSSVPE
-722 PVQEQLEPLPVPP
+722 PVQEELAPLPAPP
-735 SPAVSVV
+735 PPAAS
-742 APKPQAFRE
+742 APSPKPQAPRE
-751 KLAESVQE
+751 QPAAAVQE
-759 PAQEQTEDNF
+759 PAREKDEDNS
-769 YYTDPLIDDAMEIFR
+769 YYTDPLIDAAMEIFR

>member
-8 RKYRPLTFDDVLGQ
+8 RKYRPLTFNDVLGQ
-22 NHVVQTLKNA
+22 DHVVQTLKNA

-61 ALNCSDGPKVD
+61 ALNCTDGPKVD

-139 LLKTLEEPPSH
+139 LLKTLEEPPQH

-187 LLHIASAEGV
+187 LLHIASAEGIS
-197 NLSREAAFSVAKVAE
+197 LSREAAFAVAKVAD

-230 NHIEE
+230 DHIEE

-242 GITSRETVASALS
+242 GITSRETVAQALAL
-255 MILNKKLPSL
+255 ILKKELPSL

-283 SEIISSVREILVSKV
+283 SEIISSVREILVAKV
-298 DPETGFDSLPESSR
+298 DPEANFDSLPEASK
-312 EELAALVKTTQTD
+312 EELTGLVKRTQTD

-356 KAVHALGEASISDI
+356 KAVHALAEASISDI
-370 IMALEGAPLPEPMP
+370 IMALEGAPLPSSLP
-384 VITPVQLRKT
+384 QA
-394 APAPFSSSL
+394 APASTNPAAPASVSSIPQESNS
-403 EQQNNASRSSS
+403 QPIQSSPAPTANPASFADIPSP
-414 ASEAEPPEN
+414 APA
-423 NKTPVPEATSAPH
+423 TPDIHEDKD
-436 PNLMDPVPDFSA
+436 LMDPVPQFSA
-448 TKPSPASEIQENVSE
+448 SSKDTTAIVQESEAEYGTPTPAEEKPSPSPVLASPEREPEVSATAAEEAPLPSISDEE
-463 PVKAIPAP
+463 PPFLESETSPAP
-471 PPGEEVPVSPLSDL
+471 APQPEQKQPEETPR
-485 EPNLPTAVAE
+485 
-495 EEQPYSEPK
+495 
-504 SPSVPIP
+504 
-511 YPLEKPQEITSSL
+511 ITSAL
-524 SDTPSTTPSTPV
+524 SDTPV
-536 EEKLHASLPDLKP
+536 
-549 QIPAVV
+549 
-555 IEEAPPLPE
+555 
-564 EPQRITSVLSDA
+564 
-576 PAAPPDSLEPTFM
+576 APPDTTEPTFM
-589 DPEESLPPERQT
+589 DPEEGLPPEKRT

-607 LFSTESTPTQSSSP
+607 LFGMESTPARP
-621 VRKEEP
+621 VSANQKEKQ
-627 EESVLQ
+627 EEQ
-633 ITKNV
+633 PRPAAKTIT
-638 TEEDWKAVLEQA
+638 EADWKAALEQA
-650 TVKFPLQADFLG
+650 AVKFPLQADFLA

-667 GHDGAFIAISFHPSD
+667 GHDGAFVTVVFHPSD
-682 HQGMDSLSSGSLR
+682 RQGMDSLASGPLR
-695 TALEAELSKKTG
+695 AALEADLSLRSGT
-707 MPVTISIRQDTSIPE
+707 PVVLTVRADASVPE
-722 PVQEQLEPLPVPP
+722 PIQEQLEPLPARPPP
-735 SPAVSVV
+735 STPEA
-742 APKPQAFRE
+742 APKSQEPQRKPA
-751 KLAESVQE
+751 APVQE
-759 PAQEQTEDNF
+759 TPPRENDAEDS
-769 YYTDPLIDDAMEIFR
+769 YYTDPLIDAAMEIFR

>member
-22 NHVVQTLKNA
+22 DHVVQTLKNA

-61 ALNCSDGPKVD
+61 ALNCSGGPRVD

-139 LLKTLEEPPSH
+139 LLKTLEEPPPH

-173 FDLRPIPSEIIANH
+173 FDLRPIPSEIIAEH

-197 NLSREAAFSVAKVAE
+197 SLSREAAFAVAKVAD

-230 NHIEE
+230 DHIEE

-242 GITSRETVASALS
+242 GITSRETVAHALAL
-255 MILNKKLPSL
+255 ILNKELPSL

-283 SEIISSVREILVSKV
+283 SEIISAVREILVSKV
-298 DPETGFDSLPESSR
+298 DPEASFDSLPESSK
-312 EELAALVKTTQTD
+312 EELSELVKRTQTD

-356 KAVHALGEASISDI
+356 KAVHALAEASISDI
-370 IMALEGAPLPEPMP
+370 IMALEGAPLASSVPSSSP
-384 VITPVQLRKT
+384 
-394 APAPFSSSL
+394 APAPRQ
-403 EQQNNASRSSS
+403 EQDMPAP
-414 ASEAEPPEN
+414 AGPAPAPEPPANAQPPLPAE
-423 NKTPVPEATSAPH
+423 KPEPAPEEH
-436 PNLMDPVPDFSA
+436 LMDPVPDFSPAKPFPAPAVQASEPASAQPAPAPAEEPEPQPTDPAPEPEPPA
-448 TKPSPASEIQENVSE
+448 TTAKSPSPAI
-463 PVKAIPAP
+463 
-471 PPGEEVPVSPLSDL
+471 
-485 EPNLPTAVAE
+485 
-495 EEQPYSEPK
+495 
-504 SPSVPIP
+504 
-511 YPLEKPQEITSSL
+511 PQEEPSCSAPEPRPEPT
-524 SDTPSTTPSTPV
+524 SDT
-536 EEKLHASLPDLKP
+536 
-549 QIPAVV
+549 
-555 IEEAPPLPE
+555 PE
-564 EPQRITSVLSDA
+564 EPQRPASAISDA
-576 PAAPPDSLEPTFM
+576 PVAPPDSPEPTFM
-589 DPEESLPPERQT
+589 DPEENLPPERRT

-607 LFSTESTPTQSSSP
+607 LFDTASAPSRTPAP
-621 VRKEEP
+621 MVKEEP
-627 EESVLQ
+627 EAPDPHSGRT
-633 ITKNV
+633 I
-638 TEEDWKAVLEQA
+638 TEEDWKTALERA
-650 TVKFPLQADFLG
+650 AANFPLQADFLAN
-662 GSVFS
+662 SVFS
-667 GHDGAFIAISFHPSD
+667 GHDGAFVAISFHPSD
-682 HQGMDSLSSGSLR
+682 HQGMDSLGSGPLR
-695 TALEAELSKKTG
+695 AALEADLSQRG
-707 MPVTISIRQDTSIPE
+707 GVPVTISIRQDSSVPE
-722 PVQEQLEPLPVPP
+722 PVQEELAPLPAPP
-735 SPAVSVV
+735 PPAAS
-742 APKPQAFRE
+742 APSPKPQAPRE
-751 KLAESVQE
+751 KPAAAVQE
-759 PAQEQTEDNF
+759 PAREKDEDNS
-769 YYTDPLIDDAMEIFR
+769 YYTDPLIDAAMEIFR

>member
-22 NHVVQTLKNA
+22 DHVVQTLKNA

-61 ALNCSDGPKVD
+61 ALNCSGGPRVD

-139 LLKTLEEPPSH
+139 LLKTLEEPPPH

-173 FDLRPIPSEIIANH
+173 FDLRPIPSEIIAEH

-197 NLSREAAFSVAKVAE
+197 SLSREAAFAVAKVAD

-230 NHIEE
+230 DHIEE

-242 GITSRETVASALS
+242 GITSRETVAHALAL
-255 MILNKKLPSL
+255 ILNKELPSL

-283 SEIISSVREILVSKV
+283 SEIISAVREILVSKV
-298 DPETGFDSLPESSR
+298 DPEASFDSLPESSK
-312 EELAALVKTTQTD
+312 EELSELVKRTQTD

-356 KAVHALGEASISDI
+356 KAVHALAEASISDI
-370 IMALEGAPLPEPMP
+370 IMALEGAPLASSVPSSSP
-384 VITPVQLRKT
+384 
-394 APAPFSSSL
+394 APAPRQ
-403 EQQNNASRSSS
+403 EQEMPAP
-414 ASEAEPPEN
+414 AAPAPAPEPPANAQPPLPAE
-423 NKTPVPEATSAPH
+423 EH
-436 PNLMDPVPDFSA
+436 LMDPVPDFSPAKPFPAPAVQASEPASAQPAPAPAEEPEPQPTDPAPEPEPPA
-448 TKPSPASEIQENVSE
+448 TAAKSPSPAIPQEE
-463 PVKAIPAP
+463 PSCPAP
-471 PPGEEVPVSPLSDL
+471 
-485 EPNLPTAVAE
+485 EPRPEPT
-495 EEQPYSEPK
+495 
-504 SPSVPIP
+504 
-511 YPLEKPQEITSSL
+511 
-524 SDTPSTTPSTPV
+524 SDT
-536 EEKLHASLPDLKP
+536 
-549 QIPAVV
+549 
-555 IEEAPPLPE
+555 PE
-564 EPQRITSVLSDA
+564 EPQRPSSAISDA
-576 PAAPPDSLEPTFM
+576 PVAPPDSPEPTFM
-589 DPEESLPPERQT
+589 DPEENLPPERRT

-607 LFSTESTPTQSSSP
+607 LFDTASAPSRTPAP
-621 VRKEEP
+621 MVKEEP
-627 EESVLQ
+627 EAPAPQSGRT
-633 ITKNV
+633 I
-638 TEEDWKAVLEQA
+638 TEEDWKAALERA
-650 TVKFPLQADFLG
+650 AANFPLQADFLAN
-662 GSVFS
+662 SVFS
-667 GHDGAFIAISFHPSD
+667 GHDGAFVAISFHPSD
-682 HQGMDSLSSGSLR
+682 HQGMDSLGSGPLR
-695 TALEAELSKKTG
+695 AALEADLSQRG
-707 MPVTISIRQDTSIPE
+707 GVPVTISIRQDSSVPE
-722 PVQEQLEPLPVPP
+722 PVQEELAPLPAPP
-735 SPAVSVV
+735 PPAAS
-742 APKPQAFRE
+742 APSPKPQAPRE
-751 KLAESVQE
+751 KPAATVQE
-759 PAQEQTEDNF
+759 PAREKDEDNS
-769 YYTDPLIDDAMEIFR
+769 YYTDPLIDAAMEIFR

>member
-22 NHVVQTLKNA
+22 DHVVQTLKNA

-61 ALNCSDGPKVD
+61 ALNCSGGPRVD

-139 LLKTLEEPPSH
+139 LLKTLEEPPPH

-173 FDLRPIPSEIIANH
+173 FDLRPIPSEIIAEH

-197 NLSREAAFSVAKVAE
+197 SLSREAAFAVAKVAD

-230 NHIEE
+230 DHIEE

-242 GITSRETVASALS
+242 GITSRETVAHALAL
-255 MILNKKLPSL
+255 ILNKELPSL

-283 SEIISSVREILVSKV
+283 SEIISAVREILVSKV
-298 DPETGFDSLPESSR
+298 DPEASFDSLPESSK
-312 EELAALVKTTQTD
+312 EELSELVKRTQTD

-356 KAVHALGEASISDI
+356 KAVHALAEASISDI
-370 IMALEGAPLPEPMP
+370 IMALEGAPLASSVPSSSP
-384 VITPVQLRKT
+384 
-394 APAPFSSSL
+394 APAPRQ
-403 EQQNNASRSSS
+403 EQEMPAP
-414 ASEAEPPEN
+414 AAPAPAPEPPAN
-423 NKTPVPEATSAPH
+423 AQPPVPAENPEPAPEEH
-436 PNLMDPVPDFSA
+436 LMDPVPDFSPA
-448 TKPSPASEIQENVSE
+448 KPFPAPAVQASEPASAQPAPAPAEEPKPQPTDPAPEPPVTAAKSPSPSPAIPQEE
-463 PVKAIPAP
+463 P
-471 PPGEEVPVSPLSDL
+471 SC
-485 EPNLPTAVAE
+485 
-495 EEQPYSEPK
+495 
-504 SPSVPIP
+504 SVPEP
-511 YPLEKPQEITSSL
+511 RPEPTSDTPEKPQR
-524 SDTPSTTPSTPV
+524 P
-536 EEKLHASLPDLKP
+536 ASA
-549 QIPAVV
+549 I
-555 IEEAPPLPE
+555 
-564 EPQRITSVLSDA
+564 SDA
-576 PAAPPDSLEPTFM
+576 PVAPLDSPEPTFM
-589 DPEESLPPERQT
+589 DPEENLPPERRT

-607 LFSTESTPTQSSSP
+607 LFDTASAPSRTPAP
-621 VRKEEP
+621 MVKEEP
-627 EESVLQ
+627 EAPAPQSGRT
-633 ITKNV
+633 I
-638 TEEDWKAVLEQA
+638 TEEDWKAALERA
-650 TVKFPLQADFLG
+650 AANFPLQADFLAN
-662 GSVFS
+662 SVFS
-667 GHDGAFIAISFHPSD
+667 GHDGAFVAISFHPSD
-682 HQGMDSLSSGSLR
+682 HQGMDSLGSGPLR
-695 TALEAELSKKTG
+695 AALEADLSQRG
-707 MPVTISIRQDTSIPE
+707 GVPVTISIRQDSSVPE
-722 PVQEQLEPLPVPP
+722 PVQEELAPLPAPP
-735 SPAVSVV
+735 PPAAS
-742 APKPQAFRE
+742 APSPKPQAPRE
-751 KLAESVQE
+751 KPAAAVQE
-759 PAQEQTEDNF
+759 PAREKDEDNS
-769 YYTDPLIDDAMEIFR
+769 YYTDPLIDAAMEIFR

>member
-22 NHVVQTLKNA
+22 DHVVQTLKNA

-61 ALNCSDGPKVD
+61 ALNCSGGPRVD

-139 LLKTLEEPPSH
+139 LLKTLEEPPPH

-173 FDLRPIPSEIIANH
+173 FDLRPIPSEIIAEH

-197 NLSREAAFSVAKVAE
+197 SLSREAAFAVAKVAD

-230 NHIEE
+230 DHIEE

-242 GITSRETVASALS
+242 GITSRETVAHALAL
-255 MILNKKLPSL
+255 ILNKELPSL

-283 SEIISSVREILVSKV
+283 SEIISAVREILVSKV
-298 DPETGFDSLPESSR
+298 DPEASFDSLPESSK
-312 EELAALVKTTQTD
+312 EELSELVKRTQTD

-356 KAVHALGEASISDI
+356 KAVHALAEASISDI
-370 IMALEGAPLPEPMP
+370 IMALEGAPLASSVPSSSP
-384 VITPVQLRKT
+384 
-394 APAPFSSSL
+394 APAPRQ
-403 EQQNNASRSSS
+403 EQEMPAP
-414 ASEAEPPEN
+414 AAPAPAPEPPAN
-423 NKTPVPEATSAPH
+423 AQPPVPAEKPEPAPEEH
-436 PNLMDPVPDFSA
+436 LMDPVPDFSPA
-448 TKPSPASEIQENVSE
+448 NPFPAPAVQASEPASAQPAPAPAEEPEPQPTDPAPEPPVTAAKSPSPSPAIPQEE
-463 PVKAIPAP
+463 P
-471 PPGEEVPVSPLSDL
+471 SC
-485 EPNLPTAVAE
+485 
-495 EEQPYSEPK
+495 
-504 SPSVPIP
+504 SVPEP
-511 YPLEKPQEITSSL
+511 RPEPT
-524 SDTPSTTPSTPV
+524 SDT
-536 EEKLHASLPDLKP
+536 
-549 QIPAVV
+549 
-555 IEEAPPLPE
+555 PE
-564 EPQRITSVLSDA
+564 EPQRPASAISDA
-576 PAAPPDSLEPTFM
+576 PVAPLDSPEPTFM
-589 DPEESLPPERQT
+589 DPEENLPPERRT

-607 LFSTESTPTQSSSP
+607 LFDTASAPSRTPAP
-621 VRKEEP
+621 MVKEEP
-627 EESVLQ
+627 EAPAPQSGRT
-633 ITKNV
+633 I
-638 TEEDWKAVLEQA
+638 TEEDWKAALERA
-650 TVKFPLQADFLG
+650 AANFPLQADFLAN
-662 GSVFS
+662 SVFS
-667 GHDGAFIAISFHPSD
+667 GHDGAFVAISFHPSD
-682 HQGMDSLSSGSLR
+682 HQGMDSLGSGPLR
-695 TALEAELSKKTG
+695 AALEADLSQRG
-707 MPVTISIRQDTSIPE
+707 GVPVTISIRQDSSVPE
-722 PVQEQLEPLPVPP
+722 PVQEELAPLPAPP
-735 SPAVSVV
+735 PPAAS
-742 APKPQAFRE
+742 APSPKPQAPRE
-751 KLAESVQE
+751 KPAAAVQE
-759 PAQEQTEDNF
+759 PAREKDEDNS
-769 YYTDPLIDDAMEIFR
+769 YYTDPLIDAAMEIFR

>member
-8 RKYRPLTFDDVLGQ
+8 RKYRPLTFNDVLGQ
-22 NHVVQTLKNA
+22 DHVVQTLKNA

-61 ALNCSDGPKVD
+61 ALNCTGGPKVD

-139 LLKTLEEPPSH
+139 LLKTLEEPPQH

-197 NLSREAAFSVAKVAE
+197 SLSREAAFAVAKVAD

-230 NHIEE
+230 DHIEE

-242 GITSRETVASALS
+242 GITSRETVAQALAL
-255 MILNKKLPSL
+255 ILKKELPSL

-283 SEIISSVREILVSKV
+283 SEIISAVREILVAKV
-298 DPETGFDSLPESSR
+298 DPEANFDSLPEASK
-312 EELAALVKTTQTD
+312 EELTELVKRTQTD

-356 KAVHALGEASISDI
+356 KAVHALAEASISDI
-370 IMALEGAPLPEPMP
+370 IMALEGAPLPASTNP
-384 VITPVQLRKT
+384 V
-394 APAPFSSSL
+394 APASVSSVPQVSGS
-403 EQQNNASRSSS
+403 QSIQPAPADTTS
-414 ASEAEPPEN
+414 
-423 NKTPVPEATSAPH
+423 PVPAAPDI
-436 PNLMDPVPDFSA
+436 NESKDLMDPVPQFSA
-448 TKPSPASEIQENVSE
+448 SSKDTTAIVQEREAEYGTPAPAEEKPSASPVLPSPEPEPEVS
-463 PVKAIPAP
+463 A
-471 PPGEEVPVSPLSDL
+471 
-485 EPNLPTAVAE
+485 TAAE
-495 EEQPYSEPK
+495 EE
-504 SPSVPIP
+504 
-511 YPLEKPQEITSSL
+511 
-524 SDTPSTTPSTPV
+524 
-536 EEKLHASLPDLKP
+536 
-549 QIPAVV
+549 
-555 IEEAPPLPE
+555 PLPSIPDE
-564 EPQRITSVLSDA
+564 EPPFLETETPPAPAPQPEQIQPEEMPRITSALSDA
-576 PAAPPDSLEPTFM
+576 PVAPPDTTEPTFM
-589 DPEESLPPERQT
+589 DPEEGLPPEKRT

-607 LFSTESTPTQSSSP
+607 LFGMESAPARP
-621 VRKEEP
+621 VSANQEEKR
-627 EESVLQ
+627 EEQ
-633 ITKNV
+633 PRPATKTI
-638 TEEDWKAVLEQA
+638 TEEDWKAALEQA
-650 TVKFPLQADFLG
+650 AVNFPLQADFLA

-667 GHDGAFIAISFHPSD
+667 GHDGTFVTVAFHPSD
-682 HQGMDSLSSGSLR
+682 RQGMDSLASGPLR
-695 TALEAELSKKTG
+695 AALEADLSRRSG
-707 MPVTISIRQDTSIPE
+707 APVALSVRADASVPE
-722 PVQEQLEPLPVPP
+722 PVQEQLEPLPAPPPP
-735 SPAVSVV
+735 SNPAP
-742 APKPQAFRE
+742 APKSQEPQRKSA
-751 KLAESVQE
+751 APVQE
-759 PAQEQTEDNF
+759 ASSQESDAEDS
-769 YYTDPLIDDAMEIFR
+769 YYTDPLIDAAMEIFR

>member
-22 NHVVQTLKNA
+22 DHVVQTLKNA

-61 ALNCSDGPKVD
+61 ALNCSGGPRVD

-139 LLKTLEEPPSH
+139 LLKTLEEPPPH

-173 FDLRPIPSEIIANH
+173 FDLRPIPSEIIAEH

-197 NLSREAAFSVAKVAE
+197 SLSREAAFAVAKVAD

-230 NHIEE
+230 DHIEE

-242 GITSRETVASALS
+242 GITSRETVAHALAL
-255 MILNKKLPSL
+255 ILNKELPSL

-283 SEIISSVREILVSKV
+283 SEIISAVREILVSKV
-298 DPETGFDSLPESSR
+298 DPEASFDSLPESSK
-312 EELAALVKTTQTD
+312 EELSELVKRTQTD

-356 KAVHALGEASISDI
+356 KAVHALAEASISDI
-370 IMALEGAPLPEPMP
+370 IMALEGAPLASSVPSSSP
-384 VITPVQLRKT
+384 
-394 APAPFSSSL
+394 APAPRQ
-403 EQQNNASRSSS
+403 EQEMPAP
-414 ASEAEPPEN
+414 AAPAPAPEPPAN
-423 NKTPVPEATSAPH
+423 AQPPVPAENPEPAPEEH
-436 PNLMDPVPDFSA
+436 LMDPVPDFSPAKPFPAPAVQASEPASAQPAPAPAEEPEPQPTDPAPEPEPPA
-448 TKPSPASEIQENVSE
+448 TAAKSPSPAIPQEE
-463 PVKAIPAP
+463 PSCPAP
-471 PPGEEVPVSPLSDL
+471 
-485 EPNLPTAVAE
+485 EPRPEPT
-495 EEQPYSEPK
+495 
-504 SPSVPIP
+504 
-511 YPLEKPQEITSSL
+511 
-524 SDTPSTTPSTPV
+524 SDT
-536 EEKLHASLPDLKP
+536 
-549 QIPAVV
+549 
-555 IEEAPPLPE
+555 PE
-564 EPQRITSVLSDA
+564 EPQHPASAISDA
-576 PAAPPDSLEPTFM
+576 PVAPPDSPEPTFM
-589 DPEESLPPERQT
+589 DPEENLPPERRT

-607 LFSTESTPTQSSSP
+607 LFDTASAPSRTPAP
-621 VRKEEP
+621 MVKEEP
-627 EESVLQ
+627 EAPAPQSGRT
-633 ITKNV
+633 I
-638 TEEDWKAVLEQA
+638 TEEDWKAALERA
-650 TVKFPLQADFLG
+650 AANFPLQADFLAN
-662 GSVFS
+662 SVFS
-667 GHDGAFIAISFHPSD
+667 GHDGAFVAISFHPSD
-682 HQGMDSLSSGSLR
+682 HQGMDSLGSGPLR
-695 TALEAELSKKTG
+695 AALEADLSQRG
-707 MPVTISIRQDTSIPE
+707 GVPVTISIRQDSSVPE
-722 PVQEQLEPLPVPP
+722 PVQEELAPLPAPP
-735 SPAVSVV
+735 PPAAS
-742 APKPQAFRE
+742 APSPKPQAPRE
-751 KLAESVQE
+751 KPAAAVQE
-759 PAQEQTEDNF
+759 PAREKDEDNS
-769 YYTDPLIDDAMEIFR
+769 YYTDPLIDAAMEIFR

>member
-8 RKYRPLTFDDVLGQ
+8 RKYRPLTFNDVLGQ
-22 NHVVQTLKNA
+22 DHVVQTLKNA

-61 ALNCSDGPKVD
+61 ALNCTGGPKVD

-139 LLKTLEEPPSH
+139 LLKTLEEPPQH

-197 NLSREAAFSVAKVAE
+197 SLSREAAFAVAKVAD

-230 NHIEE
+230 DHIEE

-242 GITSRETVASALS
+242 GITSRETVAQALAL
-255 MILNKKLPSL
+255 ILKKELPSL

-283 SEIISSVREILVSKV
+283 SEIISAVREILVAKV
-298 DPETGFDSLPESSR
+298 DPEANFDSLPEASK
-312 EELAALVKTTQTD
+312 EELTELVKRTQTD

-356 KAVHALGEASISDI
+356 KAVHALAEASISDI
-370 IMALEGAPLPEPMP
+370 IMALEGAPLPASTNP
-384 VITPVQLRKT
+384 V
-394 APAPFSSSL
+394 APASVSSVPQVSGS
-403 EQQNNASRSSS
+403 QSIQPAPADTTS
-414 ASEAEPPEN
+414 
-423 NKTPVPEATSAPH
+423 PVPAAPDI
-436 PNLMDPVPDFSA
+436 NESKDLMDPVPQFSA
-448 TKPSPASEIQENVSE
+448 SSKDTTAIVQEREAEYGTPAPAEEKPSASPVLPSPEPEPEVS
-463 PVKAIPAP
+463 A
-471 PPGEEVPVSPLSDL
+471 
-485 EPNLPTAVAE
+485 TAAE
-495 EEQPYSEPK
+495 EE
-504 SPSVPIP
+504 
-511 YPLEKPQEITSSL
+511 
-524 SDTPSTTPSTPV
+524 
-536 EEKLHASLPDLKP
+536 
-549 QIPAVV
+549 
-555 IEEAPPLPE
+555 PLPSIPDE
-564 EPQRITSVLSDA
+564 EPPFLEPETPPASAPQPEQIQPEEMPRITSALSDA
-576 PAAPPDSLEPTFM
+576 PVAPPDTTEPTFM
-589 DPEESLPPERQT
+589 DPEEGLPPEKRT

-607 LFSTESTPTQSSSP
+607 LFGMESAPARP
-621 VRKEEP
+621 VSANQEEKR
-627 EESVLQ
+627 EEQ
-633 ITKNV
+633 PRPATKTI
-638 TEEDWKAVLEQA
+638 TEEDWKAALEQA
-650 TVKFPLQADFLG
+650 AVNFPLQADFLA

-667 GHDGAFIAISFHPSD
+667 GHDGTFVTVAFHPSD
-682 HQGMDSLSSGSLR
+682 RQGMDSLASGPLR
-695 TALEAELSKKTG
+695 AALEADLSRRSG
-707 MPVTISIRQDTSIPE
+707 APVALSVRADASVPE
-722 PVQEQLEPLPVPP
+722 PVQEQLEPLPAPP
-735 SPAVSVV
+735 PVKPGARAQIPGTAKKIRCSRSRGVLSGERRRRLLLYGSP
-742 APKPQAFRE
+742 
-751 KLAESVQE
+751 
-759 PAQEQTEDNF
+759 D
-769 YYTDPLIDDAMEIFR
+769 
-784 ARIISQ
+784 

>member
-22 NHVVQTLKNA
+22 DHVVQTLKNA

-61 ALNCSDGPKVD
+61 ALNCSGGPSVD

-139 LLKTLEEPPSH
+139 LLKTLEEPPPH

-161 KILPTILSRCQR
+161 KLLPTLLSRCQR
-173 FDLRPIPSEIIANH
+173 FDLRPIPSEIIAEH

-197 NLSREAAFSVAKVAE
+197 SLSREAAFAVAKVAD

-230 NHIEE
+230 DHIEE

-242 GITSRETVASALS
+242 GITSRETVAHALAL
-255 MILNKKLPSL
+255 ILNKELPSL

-283 SEIISSVREILVSKV
+283 SEIISAVREILVSKV
-298 DPETGFDSLPESSR
+298 DPEASFDSLPESSK
-312 EELAALVKTTQTD
+312 EELSELVKRTQTD

-356 KAVHALGEASISDI
+356 KAVHALAEASISDI
-370 IMALEGAPLPEPMP
+370 IMALEGAPLATSVPSFSPAPRQEQGIPAP
-384 VITPVQLRKT
+384 A
-394 APAPFSSSL
+394 APAP
-403 EQQNNASRSSS
+403 AP
-414 ASEAEPPEN
+414 EPPAN
-423 NKTPVPEATSAPH
+423 AQPPVPAENPEPAPEEH
-436 PNLMDPVPDFSA
+436 LMDPVPDFSPGKPFPAPAVQASGSASAQPAPAPAEEPEPQPTAPAPEPEPPA
-448 TKPSPASEIQENVSE
+448 TAAKVPSPAI
-463 PVKAIPAP
+463 
-471 PPGEEVPVSPLSDL
+471 
-485 EPNLPTAVAE
+485 
-495 EEQPYSEPK
+495 
-504 SPSVPIP
+504 
-511 YPLEKPQEITSSL
+511 PQEEPSCSAPEPRPESI
-524 SDTPSTTPSTPV
+524 SDT
-536 EEKLHASLPDLKP
+536 
-549 QIPAVV
+549 
-555 IEEAPPLPE
+555 PE
-564 EPQRITSVLSDA
+564 EPQRPSSAISDA
-576 PAAPPDSLEPTFM
+576 PVAPPDSPEPTFM
-589 DPEESLPPERQT
+589 DPEENLPPERRT

-607 LFSTESTPTQSSSP
+607 LFDTASAPSRTPAP
-621 VRKEEP
+621 MVKEEP
-627 EESVLQ
+627 EALAPQSGRT
-633 ITKNV
+633 I
-638 TEEDWKAVLEQA
+638 TEEDWKAALERA
-650 TVKFPLQADFLG
+650 AANFPLQADFLAN
-662 GSVFS
+662 SVFS
-667 GHDGAFIAISFHPSD
+667 GHDGAFVAISFHPSD
-682 HQGMDSLSSGSLR
+682 HQGMDSLGSGPLR
-695 TALEAELSKKTG
+695 AALEADLSQRG
-707 MPVTISIRQDTSIPE
+707 GVPVTISIRQDSSVPE
-722 PVQEQLEPLPVPP
+722 PVQEELAPLPAPP
-735 SPAVSVV
+735 PAASAP
-742 APKPQAFRE
+742 APKPQTPRE
-751 KLAESVQE
+751 KPAAAVQE
-759 PAQEQTEDNF
+759 PAREENEDNS
-769 YYTDPLIDDAMEIFR
+769 YYTDPLIDAAMEIFR